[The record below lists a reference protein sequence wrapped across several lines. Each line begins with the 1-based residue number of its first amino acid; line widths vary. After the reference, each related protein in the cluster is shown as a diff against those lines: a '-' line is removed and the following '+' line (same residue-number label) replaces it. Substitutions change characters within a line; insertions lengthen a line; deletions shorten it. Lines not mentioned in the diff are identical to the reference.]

1 MYIFQNSPRE
11 LEKLFLLA
19 KSESCFQ
26 WDDDDDDNDDDGS
39 FLLIISFKKLLFC
52 FSYLSNYPPVSHF
65 HNLFCWK
72 LVSEPFYNT
81 KNT

>member
-19 KSESCFQ
+19 KSASCFQ

-39 FLLIISFKKLLFC
+39 FLLIIS
-52 FSYLSNYPPVSHF
+52 
-65 HNLFCWK
+65 
-72 LVSEPFYNT
+72 
-81 KNT
+81 